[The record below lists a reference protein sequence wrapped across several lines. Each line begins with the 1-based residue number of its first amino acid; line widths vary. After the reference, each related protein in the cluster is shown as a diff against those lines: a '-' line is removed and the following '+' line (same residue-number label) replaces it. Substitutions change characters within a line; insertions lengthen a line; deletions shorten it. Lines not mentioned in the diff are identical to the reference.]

1 MKNYLIFTDST
12 ADLPMEYFQL
22 PMLKIIPLSFMIDG
36 KQYIDGDLDTKEFYD
51 KLRAGGTST
60 TSQLNPEQYLSIIE
74 PHVRDGK
81 DILVIAFSSGL
92 SGTANS
98 MRIALEELQEQ
109 YPERKIFGV
118 DSLCASLGEGLLVHL
133 AVEAYN
139 AGKSIAENFQM
150 LEDTKLKICHWF
162 TVEDLHHLRRGG
174 RLSGFSAFIGSVLK
188 VKPVLHL
195 NDEGK
200 LIPRKKTIGR
210 KKSIEK
216 LFEQME
222 KTIINP
228 EEQVIFISHGDC
240 LDDANYLK
248 NLILEKYKVKDVVI
262 NGIGTV
268 IGSHSGPGTLALF
281 YLGASR

>member
-1 MKNYLIFTDST
+1 M
-12 ADLPMEYFQL
+12 
-22 PMLKIIPLSFMIDG
+22 
-36 KQYIDGDLDTKEFYD
+36 
-51 KLRAGGTST
+51 
-60 TSQLNPEQYLSIIE
+60 
-74 PHVRDGK
+74 
-81 DILVIAFSSGL
+81 
-92 SGTANS
+92 
-98 MRIALEELQEQ
+98 
-109 YPERKIFGV
+109 
-118 DSLCASLGEGLLVHL
+118 VHL

-222 KTIINP
+222 KTIIN
-228 EEQVIFISHGDC
+228 QRTSDLISHGDC

-268 IGSHSGPGTLALF
+268 IGSIQVPVLLSSLLF
-281 YLGASR
+281 RSKSLEESNDSFLFTFKNNERSDNK